1 MSMGNESAV
10 SIMDTSK
17 VDLHLSGC
25 CYKSFACAPF
35 SITALQTK
43 AALNNHQGISH
54 FTIVYLIAKP
64 LIWSEAK
71 GDHVVIEISI

>member
-1 MSMGNESAV
+1 MSLGNERAV

-43 AALNNHQGISH
+43 AALNN
-54 FTIVYLIAKP
+54 
-64 LIWSEAK
+64 
-71 GDHVVIEISI
+71 

>member
-1 MSMGNESAV
+1 
-10 SIMDTSK
+10 MDTSK

-43 AALNNHQGISH
+43 AALNNQQRNRPFYSCVLNCQA
-54 FTIVYLIAKP
+54 FDL
-64 LIWSEAK
+64 E
-71 GDHVVIEISI
+71 

>member
-1 MSMGNESAV
+1 MSLGNESAV

-17 VDLHLSGC
+17 MDLHLSGC

-43 AALNNHQGISH
+43 AALNNHQRN
-54 FTIVYLIAKP
+54 KP
-64 LIWSEAK
+64 FYNCVLNCQAFDLE
-71 GDHVVIEISI
+71 